1 MLTNNFVDECM
12 YVYRVCIYKVP
23 LRPYISEMALGIW
36 KNVSDKSYR
45 KLRETYD
52 ENMDLT

>member
-1 MLTNNFVDECM
+1 M